1 MVRIRIILSF
11 PICHAK
17 KILNLLFKSEN
28 MKKVVLQ
35 LALFIVIV
43 LIGFFVYQSI
53 MEPVEFR
60 KEQRKREVIVVNKLI
75 DIRNSQVIYRQLV
88 GSYSN
93 NFDSL
98 QAFLADA
105 EIPIVKMIP
114 DPLDTTFTKT
124 INDTVGYIKV
134 SDSLFRG
141 KSYTLNQL
149 SFIPFSDGEKFK
161 MDADTIE
168 RGGVKVHVF
177 EAKAPYKAYLKGMD
191 EQTVINIIAKQ
202 EDIERY
208 AGLKL
213 GSLVEPT
220 TDGNWE

>member
-1 MVRIRIILSF
+1 
-11 PICHAK
+11 
-17 KILNLLFKSEN
+17 
-28 MKKVVLQ
+28 MKKVLLQ
-35 LALFIVIV
+35 LALLIVIV
-43 LIGFFVYQSI
+43 VIGFFVYQSI
-53 MEPVEFR
+53 MEPLEFTR
-60 KEQRKREVIVVNKLI
+60 EKRKREVIVVNKLI

-98 QAFLADA
+98 QMFLADA
-105 EIPIVKMIP
+105 EIPIVKMIA
-114 DPLDTTFTKT
+114 DPEDTTFTKT

-134 SDSLFRG
+134 SDSIFRG
-141 KSYTLNQL
+141 KNYTLNQL
-149 SFIPFSDGEKFK
+149 SFIPFSEGEHFE
-161 MDADTIE
+161 MDADTIK

-177 EAKAPYKAYLKGMD
+177 EVKAPYTAYLKGMD
-191 EQTVINIIAKQ
+191 KQTVINIIAKQ